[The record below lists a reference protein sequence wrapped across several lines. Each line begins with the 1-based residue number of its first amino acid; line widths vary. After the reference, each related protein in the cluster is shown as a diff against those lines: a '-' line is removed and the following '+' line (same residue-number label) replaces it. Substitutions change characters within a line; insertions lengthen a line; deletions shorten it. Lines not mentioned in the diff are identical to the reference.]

1 VSEITTGGTWVR
13 LPTALGA
20 ADRARADQPGDAA
33 LFQLLA
39 SNATLAT
46 RENELRV
53 LWERLPIQVWAD
65 CTVTNDERTLLWSG
79 DASAG
84 VLAQWCGTHRVRLYG
99 EQQRPPRLVLSFRG
113 AAPAAQTLGVILLA
127 MPAFGDPD
135 VSVPTQGVVRHTT
148 TTMTDLSIAVDLT
161 PATLG
166 RTTIVPSP
174 TGSPLVTT
182 ETGDMPSIS
191 VFVGAWCTSNSSG
204 AKASLGGMTLY
215 LEPPTA

>member
-1 VSEITTGGTWVR
+1 MSEITTGGTWVR

-20 ADRARADQPGDAA
+20 DDRARADQPGDAA

-65 CTVTNDERTLLWSG
+65 CLVSDDYRTLLWSG
-79 DASAG
+79 AASAG
-84 VLAQWCGTHRVRLYG
+84 VLAQWCGQHRVRLYG
-99 EQQRPPRLVLSFRG
+99 EQQRPPRVVLSFRG

-127 MPAFGDPD
+127 MPSFGDPD
-135 VSVPTQGVVRHTT
+135 IAVPTQGVVRTT
-148 TTMTDLSIAVDLT
+148 STTMVDLSIAIDLT
-161 PATLG
+161 PEALG
-166 RTTIVPSP
+166 LTSISPAP
-174 TGSPLVTT
+174 TGSPPSVV
-182 ETGDMPSIS
+182 ETGGMPTLSI
-191 VFVGAWCTSNSSG
+191 FVGAWCTSNSAG

-215 LEPPTA
+215 LEPPT